1 MEAVMSEAVHNVQQE
16 YWRPPAQPVRS
27 MEPSPMRGQ
36 LTCEQCGTE
45 FVMGSRFCHVCG
57 GEREPL
63 VGASTA
69 GRWAEILDFNR
80 IREALGLS
88 IGSLVAFIAGIA
100 CVIAAVATGFM
111 YTAAT
116 VLDWQAVQIWRI
128 EWLLASAAAFL
139 AGILL
144 KKTDAR

>member
-1 MEAVMSEAVHNVQQE
+1 MSEAVHNVQQE
-16 YWRPPAQPVRS
+16 YWRPPAQPVS
-27 MEPSPMRGQ
+27 TEPQQAMRGQ
-36 LTCEQCGTE
+36 LTCDQCGTE

-57 GEREPL
+57 AEREPL
-63 VGASTA
+63 VGASTV

-80 IREALGLS
+80 IRESLGLS
-88 IGSLVAFIAGIA
+88 IGSLIAFIAGIA
-100 CVIAAVATGFM
+100 CVIAAIATGFM

-128 EWLLASAAAFL
+128 EWLLAAAATFL

-144 KKTDAR
+144 KKADVR